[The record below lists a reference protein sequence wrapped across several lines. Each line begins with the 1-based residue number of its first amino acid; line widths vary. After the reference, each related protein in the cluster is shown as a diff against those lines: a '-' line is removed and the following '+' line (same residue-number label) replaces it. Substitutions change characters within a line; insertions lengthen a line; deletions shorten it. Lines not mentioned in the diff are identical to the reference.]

1 MAEDDRPTPKR
12 EAPPVR
18 DGYSRTWDYV
28 ILAVLVVVL
37 GVLLATGVIPL
48 LPRG

>member
-1 MAEDDRPTPKR
+1 MAEDDRPAPKR

-18 DGYSRTWDYV
+18 EGYSRTWDYV
-28 ILAVLVVVL
+28 ILAVLAVVL
-37 GVLLATGVIPL
+37 GVLLAAGVIPL